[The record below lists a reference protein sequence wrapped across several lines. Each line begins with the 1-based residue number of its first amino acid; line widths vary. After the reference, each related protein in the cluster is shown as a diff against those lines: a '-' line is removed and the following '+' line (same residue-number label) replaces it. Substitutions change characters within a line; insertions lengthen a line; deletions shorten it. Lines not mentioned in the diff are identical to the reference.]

1 MTLHEST
8 VHYGRNFPTKKKGV
22 AIMDVNVQGKQMD
35 VGDALRSYIQ
45 DKLEQ
50 VDEKYFNRGIDATV
64 TIMPEG
70 PSFYKTHISLRGGK
84 DILLQAYAT
93 SKNVYAS
100 FDDAADKVAKQLR
113 RYKKRLRDHHERLQS
128 TPEHEITKARDYVLA
143 MGEQSTQ
150 EREEAD
156 DSVPEGKDPVVV
168 AETATQIQT
177 LSVSDAVMRMDL
189 LDQPALLFRNPSHNG
204 INMVYRRADGA
215 IGWVDPAEAPGRE
228 AAE

>member
-1 MTLHEST
+1 
-8 VHYGRNFPTKKKGV
+8 
-22 AIMDVNVQGKQMD
+22 MDVNVQGKQMD

-50 VDEKYFNRGIDATV
+50 IDEKYFNRGIDATV

-70 PSFYKTHISLRGGK
+70 AAFYKTHISLRGGK

-93 SKNVYAS
+93 SKDVYSS

-113 RYKKRLRDHHERLQS
+113 RYKKKLRDHHARLQS

-143 MGEQSTQ
+143 MGDESPEEEQ
-150 EREEAD
+150 D
-156 DSVPEGKDPVVV
+156 NDVPTGEDPVVV

-189 LDQPALLFRNPSHNG
+189 MDQPALLFRNPSHNG

-215 IGWVDPAEAPGRE
+215 IGWVDPAQEPASE

>member
-1 MTLHEST
+1 
-8 VHYGRNFPTKKKGV
+8 
-22 AIMDVNVQGKQMD
+22 MDVNVQGKQMD

-50 VDEKYFNRGIDATV
+50 IDEKYFNRGIDATV

-70 PSFYKTHISLRGGK
+70 AAFYKTHISLRGGK
-84 DILLQAYAT
+84 DILLQSYAT
-93 SKNVYAS
+93 AKDVYSS

-113 RYKKRLRDHHERLQS
+113 RYKKKLRDHHERLRA

-143 MGEQSTQ
+143 MSGESPDQ
-150 EREEAD
+150 EDEQD
-156 DSVPEGKDPVVV
+156 NDVPEGEDPVVV
-168 AETATQIQT
+168 AETSTQIQT

-215 IGWVDPAEAPGRE
+215 IGWVDPVEAPAQE